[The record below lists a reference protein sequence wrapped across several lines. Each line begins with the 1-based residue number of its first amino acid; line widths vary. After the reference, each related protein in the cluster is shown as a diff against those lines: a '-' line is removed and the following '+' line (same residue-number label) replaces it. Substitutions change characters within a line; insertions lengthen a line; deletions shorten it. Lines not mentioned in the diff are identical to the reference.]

1 METPLSQQVNML
13 IRTNPERFATMS
25 GMLAGELPD
34 EDYASTYALELAHLL
49 AFWIDL
55 SPIVKGFSRFKK
67 NETWASIE
75 QPLNL
80 GIAISFLTAQ
90 MERSSLFTENN
101 CSHLRAKLNSR
112 LDKLGS
118 LVSFPSDPVL
128 EIHTALARANSVL
141 ETAVTLSRLKFSS
154 STPIERM
161 LQLGPIMVGT
171 FSATKHLLERSGLS
185 GDYLAP
191 LRGTPSTAKLMP
203 PAEPLPPTF
212 EQPKSEPKPHP
223 VSGLSNAGSAESQYE
238 QWVQY
243 CKDVASLQRI
253 PERLIT
259 DLIPPKEI
267 ANHSLKPLSDWED
280 ALEQTFPGRRQWLLD
295 EGVTRKDFDTF
306 WSFPSWVQNFIE
318 ALMER
323 NQQLEFKGQLHSEKS
338 EEKAAILTA
347 MFVPYFDVK
356 PHDAGPE
363 TRPLPFELFER
374 VRKYYASLDDSWQSE
389 FASNDYVT
397 LNHYLRM
404 CIREKRF

>member
-1 METPLSQQVNML
+1 MKTTMTQFAPLFRDEVSL
-13 IRTNPERFATMS
+13 RGLHAADLPE
-25 GMLAGELPD
+25 PD
-34 EDYASTYALELAHLL
+34 YRSVYALEFAEVLL
-49 AFWIDL
+49 FNMSFESLEI
-55 SPIVKGFSRFKK
+55 KGISRFKK
-67 NETWASIE
+67 NQSWESLRTPLCLAVVINFLTSQANQSSIFSEKNAHYLRERFNSIFDDMGCLIALPTDNPIDMAATASRSIRVIDSVVEKCQLTYSSDNNPLSRMMYLSASIAGAFAGAKS
-75 QPLNL
+75 LCNSS
-80 GIAISFLTAQ
+80 GISGDLL
-90 MERSSLFTENN
+90 EP
-101 CSHLRAKLNSR
+101 LRAIPDTKEFVEPNRHL
-112 LDKLGS
+112 
-118 LVSFPSDPVL
+118 PP
-128 EIHTALARANSVL
+128 
-141 ETAVTLSRLKFSS
+141 
-154 STPIERM
+154 PIE
-161 LQLGPIMVGT
+161 
-171 FSATKHLLERSGLS
+171 A
-185 GDYLAP
+185 
-191 LRGTPSTAKLMP
+191 
-203 PAEPLPPTF
+203 
-212 EQPKSEPKPHP
+212 PKSEPKPHP

-280 ALEQTFPGRRQWLLD
+280 ALEQTFPGRRQWLLN

-318 ALMER
+318 ALMKR
-323 NQQLEFKGQLHSEKS
+323 NQQLEFKGHLHSEKS
-338 EEKAAILTA
+338 EEKAAFLTA